1 MALFVSVGI
10 DTASAGM
17 PTPLSLMPD
26 LRRSTYLYQRKSI
39 PYFLAL

>member
-10 DTASAGM
+10 DTRSAVG
-17 PTPLSLMPD
+17 TIRRFLMPD